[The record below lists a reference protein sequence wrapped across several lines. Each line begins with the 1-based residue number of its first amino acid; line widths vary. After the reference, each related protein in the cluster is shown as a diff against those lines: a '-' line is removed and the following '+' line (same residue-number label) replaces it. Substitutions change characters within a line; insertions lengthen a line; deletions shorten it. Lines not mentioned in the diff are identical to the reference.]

1 MKDHPVPIK
10 DAYMISPKRSQKM
23 SRYGRLKRLVDED
36 GMTYVET
43 PNKYVIKESAKDT
56 FYVVEKGYENR
67 LDLISY
73 KFYGNVFLWWAI
85 ASVNH
90 LDNPMKVDAGIVLRI
105 PAASTLYDSGGVLSA
120 NKEEM

>member
-10 DAYMISPKRSQKM
+10 DAYLISPKRSQKM

-36 GMTYVET
+36 DMTYIET
-43 PNKYVIKESAKDT
+43 PNKTVIKESSKDT
-56 FYVVEKGYENR
+56 FYIVEKGYENR

-73 KFYGNVFLWWAI
+73 KFYGTVFLWWAI
-85 ASVNH
+85 AVMNH

-105 PAASTLYDSGGVLSA
+105 PAASNLYDSGGLLSA
-120 NKEEM
+120 NREEM